1 MATYSYPPYIQG
13 VIFDADG
20 RPAAGGT
27 VEAYVAGS
35 SVPAPLFS
43 ISDPPTSL
51 GSVVAIDSAGVAAF
65 RLREDIAYK
74 LRAKDRNGALLW
86 ERDNVHASGQ
96 GSGGMEN
103 PMTSIGD
110 MIVGGAAGAAR
121 RLSTDGAAEGYVLKL
136 IPDRFGDLVQSWEHE
151 EGMQNPM
158 TEQGDLIAGAAD
170 GAPMRLA
177 HPGGFGFL
185 RAAVVSG
192 IGKVLQW
199 VGLIAGQHI
208 TITHDGAGTTIS
220 ADDQDGD
227 HKVATSASDS
237 NPDYL
242 VEKLLAGQNVHIA
255 EETDEHGYKTLRVS
269 ADTQNGDRKV
279 KVSASDSEPNYL
291 RNKVL
296 GGDLIYVEREQ
307 TLDGDGGYVEDL
319 RVHLDARGVPAG
331 YVPIADGSNGAA
343 WGAQAGGG
351 MTNPMDGFGQM
362 ITGGVSGAPMKLSA
376 ATSGTQFLG
385 VTTTPYGL
393 SPTWWAANYPVIM
406 GLAASA
412 AGFTKG
418 DLLFGGDPLAAAGI
432 LTGYTSLQRLA
443 IGTEGQALF
452 AGSSGLPEWKNL
464 PATMQENFAL
474 LDSTSNY
481 ATTNKSNRIYA
492 AKVVANTT
500 AKRSKLGFF
509 HKQGTLGKVILGV
522 YEGVPNGA
530 IIAQTAAFSPTAAT
544 EDKVCWEDA
553 LAEFQMTAGEEYW
566 FVAYFTEDGWQLN
579 IDALGMEKSSAFD
592 VNFIGSAAA
601 NALTELPATLPTLT
615 FETLAF
621 YVAAK

>member
-1 MATYSYPPYIQG
+1 MPNTYSYPPYIQG
-13 VIFDADG
+13 VIFDGDG

-74 LRAKDRNGALLW
+74 LRAKDRDGALLW

-177 HPGGFGFL
+177 HPGGIGFL

-208 TITHDGAGTTIS
+208 TITHNGAGTTIS

-227 HKVATSASDS
+227 HKVAAYDDDTTT
-237 NPDYL
+237 PGYL
-242 VEKLLAGQNVHIA
+242 SEKLRAGENVAMEKYSVPGVGAKQVKLSATDSKVKADSSDGTAGTLADKLEAGQGILITVKGAGTPNHTVEIA
-255 EETDEHGYKTLRVS
+255 T
-269 ADTQNGDRKV
+269 
-279 KVSASDSEPNYL
+279 
-291 RNKVL
+291 
-296 GGDLIYVEREQ
+296 
-307 TLDGDGGYVEDL
+307 
-319 RVHLDARGVPAG
+319 
-331 YVPIADGSNGAA
+331 DGS
-343 WGAQAGGG
+343 GGG
-351 MTNPMDGFGQM
+351 MTNPMDGYGQM
-362 ITGGVSGAPMKLSA
+362 IAGGVGGTPMKLSQPSGVMDVLGAQNNGLGYGANPVWRSAGAILNKGLQQTA
-376 ATSGTQFLG
+376 AG
-385 VTTTPYGL
+385 
-393 SPTWWAANYPVIM
+393 
-406 GLAASA
+406 AAS
-412 AGFTKG
+412 GFTKG
-418 DLLFGGDPLAAAGI
+418 DILYGGDPLAASGDM
-432 LTGYTSLQRLA
+432 TGNTELKRLP

-509 HKQGTLGKVILGV
+509 HKQGTLGKVIMGV